1 MKARF
6 TFLSCIL
13 TGLTLILATT
23 HATTAYAGL
32 DVSFGAAVQL
42 GDDTEVYFAVS
53 SRYYDQDERNIRK
66 WHHQCQDSDDLAVA
80 LFLSRHG
87 HESPD
92 HVFTRRSKG
101 LSWWE
106 IGLRL
111 GVPAEAWFVPV
122 KRDPGPPYGKAYGHW
137 KKNGKK
143 SSAKMNLSD
152 TDAQNLV
159 AVRMLHEYY
168 GVSVEVAMEWRSSGR
183 DLKDITAG
191 EYRNRHGKNDK
202 APASVAV
209 TSQGNEG
216 KSKGGSKGK
225 GKK

>member
-6 TFLSCIL
+6 TFLSGIL
-13 TGLTLILATT
+13 VGLTILLATT
-23 HATTAYAGL
+23 NATTTYAGL

-42 GDDTEVYFAVS
+42 GDDTEVYVAVS
-53 SRYYDQDERNIRK
+53 SRYYDQDERNIQK
-66 WHHQCQDSDDLAVA
+66 WNRQCKDSDDLAVA

-92 HVFTRRSKG
+92 HVFILRSKG

-111 GVPAEAWFVPV
+111 GVPADAWFVPV

-152 TDAQNLV
+152 SDAQNLV

-168 GVSVEVAMEWRSSGR
+168 GVSIEVAMEWRSSGR

-191 EYRNRHGKNDK
+191 EYRNRHGKNNK
-202 APASVAV
+202 ATGKVAAN
-209 TSQGNEG
+209 SSGDQGKN
-216 KSKGGSKGK
+216 KGGGK
-225 GKK
+225 GKDKK